1 MRKLTLALLAA
12 MSLTAHASTVD
23 DWTYNEMIDPM
34 TDEDSSF
41 AYTTSSDGYLAL
53 RCSSG
58 IAELVLFNG
67 GYLGNDSYYQLT
79 YRIDSET
86 AQEVRTAAY
95 STGVALLLPESMQE
109 SLIPANQVVMR
120 VSDYRGVPHTHT
132 FSLRGYYDAT
142 GLLSCVE

>member
-1 MRKLTLALLAA
+1 MRKLTLALLATL
-12 MSLTAHASTVD
+12 SLSAHAETID

-41 AYTTSSDGYLAL
+41 SYTKSGGAHLVL

-67 GYLGNDSYYQLT
+67 DYLGNDSYYQLT
-79 YRIDSET
+79 YRIDSEQ
-86 AQEVRTAAY
+86 AQEVRAAAY
-95 STGVALLLPESMQE
+95 STGVALLLPESIQE
-109 SLIPANQVVMR
+109 ALIPANQVVMR
-120 VSDYRGVPHTHT
+120 VSDYRGVAHTHT
-132 FSLRGYYDAT
+132 FSLIGFHDAT